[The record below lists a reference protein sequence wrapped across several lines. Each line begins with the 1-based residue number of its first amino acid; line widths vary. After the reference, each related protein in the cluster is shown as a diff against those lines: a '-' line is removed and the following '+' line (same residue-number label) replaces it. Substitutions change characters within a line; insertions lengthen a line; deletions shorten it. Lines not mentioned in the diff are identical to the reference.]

1 MSDRQVTLRF
11 NEGSPTTLVEIHSSE
26 TSFTKSFITSNDSI
40 RGLFNGDWSTG
51 YFSVSHDGPILI
63 NSRLGETLVV
73 CQRAER
79 RDQTILWG
87 RGSDVQR
94 LSVTTPWTIGL
105 FIIGTNSEGSE
116 GNSRFLKD
124 SYLYTTT
131 GPALGSYT
139 QLKSA
144 YWMGNVYQDN
154 RICWGTT
161 SVNSRSNLSIA
172 STMNFM
178 NDFYGEAFTPD
189 ISGSTN
195 PWLEFTET
203 GRNMGSNM
211 GTLGS
216 VINRLWESAR

>member
-1 MSDRQVTLRF
+1 MFD
-11 NEGSPTTLVEIHSSE
+11 EGSPTTTVEISSSDP
-26 TSFTKSFITSNDSI
+26 SFTRTFTASNDSI

-73 CQRAER
+73 CQRAQR
-79 RDQTILWG
+79 HDQTILWG

-105 FIIGTNSEGSE
+105 FVIGANSEGS
-116 GNSRFLKD
+116 GGGSQYLKD
-124 SYLYTTT
+124 SYLYTST
-131 GPALGSYT
+131 GPALGAYT
-139 QLKSA
+139 QLRSA
-144 YWMGNVYQDN
+144 YWMGNVYQDS

-161 SVNSRSNLSIA
+161 SVNNRDSLSIA

-178 NDFYGEAFTPD
+178 NDFYNEAFTPD
-189 ISGSTN
+189 ISGTTN

-203 GRNMGSNM
+203 GNNTGSRM

-216 VINRLWESAR
+216 VINRIWENRQ